1 MLCSE
6 WAVSGLTEAQTYVL
20 GVGQGNNDA
29 LKFNTC
35 IFSPDIQTAISCTL
49 CWVLLLPVVVVVVLI
64 PLSKPFTERV

>member
-6 WAVSGLTEAQTYVL
+6 WAVSDLTEAQAYIL

-35 IFSPDIQTAISCTL
+35 IFSPDTQAAISCAL
-49 CWVLLLPVVVVVVLI
+49 CWVLLLPVVV
-64 PLSKPFTERV
+64 F